1 MPPAA
6 RVGDQTGHGTPLTG
20 MGSTNVFI
28 EGRLAWRAGVDFHT
42 CPQFDGPKAHGG
54 GVVAKG
60 SAKVFINKFPAA
72 RQGDTIVEAGPP
84 NNIVAGSTKVNIG
97 G

>member
-20 MGSTNVFI
+20 MGSANVFI
-28 EGRLAWRAGVDFHT
+28 EGRPAWRAGVDFHT
-42 CPQFDGPKAHGG
+42 CPSTDGPKAHAGG
-54 GVVAKG
+54 TVEHG
-60 SAKVFINKFPAA
+60 STKVFINGFSAA

-84 NNIVAGSTKVNIG
+84 NSIAAGSTKVIIG